1 MRRRAILEGAGTAL
15 SVTLAGCGGLIEPMD
30 NESEESPEQN
40 NTTDKNNEDDTENE
54 TEPASEPSD
63 LDDDDSGNESE
74 ESVNPATL
82 IIDDFED
89 YDSGGQLG
97 PWTLDGNGT
106 VGVSSSAALHEDSS
120 QGIRQNGDSNIR
132 SFPGQGLP
140 NYPEDGRVVSVL
152 MRPDSNT
159 SQPWIL
165 LGMEDNV
172 WATETTGWRLIVDPN
187 GGIRI
192 ARETENGVE
201 ILDKNTRLP
210 NLVDRTVN
218 CQFVADSSKG
228 VAFRIK
234 DLDGTVL
241 GTVSTS
247 VTDGIAD
254 EMSIGFRSSQGVD
267 WDRLRFVDSESDG

>member
-30 NESEESPEQN
+30 DESEESPEQN
-40 NTTDKNNEDDTENE
+40 NATDENNEDDTENE

-63 LDDDDSGNESE
+63 LDDDDSGNESD

-82 IIDDFED
+82 IIDDFEN

-97 PWTLDGNGT
+97 PWTRDGTGNI
-106 VGVSSSAALHEDSS
+106 GVSSSAALHEDSS

-152 MRPDSNT
+152 MRPNSNT

-192 ARETENGVE
+192 ARETENDVV

-210 NLVDRTVN
+210 NLVDRTVD

-228 VAFRIK
+228 VGFRVK

-267 WDRLRFVDSESDG
+267 WDRLRFVEGESDG

>member
-15 SVTLAGCGGLIEPMD
+15 SVTLAGCGDLIEPMD
-30 NESEESPEQN
+30 DESEETPKQN
-40 NTTDKNNEDDTENE
+40 NATDENNEDD

-63 LDDDDSGNESE
+63 LDDDNSGNESD
-74 ESVNPATL
+74 ESVIPAAL
-82 IIDDFED
+82 RIDDFED
-89 YDSGGQLG
+89 YDKGGQLG
-97 PWTLDGNGT
+97 PWTLDGSGN

-165 LGMEDNV
+165 LGMEDDV
-172 WATETTGWRLIVDPN
+172 WATETPGWRLIVDPT
-187 GGIRI
+187 GGMRI
-192 ARETENGVE
+192 ARGTGNGVE
-201 ILDKNTRLP
+201 ILDKYTRLP
-210 NLVDRTVN
+210 NLVDRTVD
-218 CQFVADSSKG
+218 CQFVADSSIG
-228 VAFRIK
+228 VGFRIQ

-267 WDRLRFVDSESDG
+267 WDRLRFVDS